1 MFTGSTK
8 LPPTKTPQPERLDEV
23 YAALRRGLQSYL
35 QVHQLE
41 LDSLGQQ
48 IRENKRNGRLGSLYE
63 QDKQVKAIERFMRR
77 LEFHLSKV
85 EELYD
90 AYCIQRRLRDG
101 ASKMVAAFNLATGSK
116 EARESLSEANK
127 GYRECTEH
135 MCSLESEIESQMGE
149 FHVKMKGL
157 AGFARLCAGD
167 QYEVLMRYGR
177 QRWRL
182 RGRVEVSNK
191 QIWDS
196 EEYIFLPLVT
206 ELLSIKVTELKSLAN
221 HVVVGSVS
229 CEMLD
234 LFCPLPQTLAV
245 DINDLGTVKLNLEV
259 TWSPFDKDDQT
270 SSSSTVTKRL
280 LSNQSPPDTPSMRE
294 QVFYSLLRRQGEM
307 ENGTVWSNSSESS
320 DDSSS
325 PALAHHAQRLAA
337 SNLLPTSQLSL
348 TQHKSS
354 ASTPSLSSNQEEEET
369 ESGEVFSQTDA
380 VPNGHLQTHTEQRSA
395 ADCTVTNRASV
406 QSADVSETSAE
417 LSAVV
422 SSVAPVTRAEAA
434 HVCESGVSQV
444 GVSAAGVKDD
454 APEDSKEQAGQTEAE
469 DHITK
474 AAGEG
479 KTDTSQAH
487 SELNPPVQESQKP
500 QDAPT
505 VPFPISSSFTQ
516 ELETALESFDFLNSS
531 DLDEDEEDEEQK
543 QEDKEKKKEGERQDE
558 EDQHKIMTTTVDQQE
573 EEEKEE
579 DDGKEEKDQHNTEEE
594 EMVEGTTNEEE
605 EGKDEESQNK
615 IQIET
620 VEEEEKEKE
629 EDDGQDEEDQHKI
642 EDVTIEEKDRGK
654 EEGKDQEHQKEIEDK
669 TAEEDKEDK
678 KEDRQHAET
687 QNKSEEETAGEG
699 EKEEDDGQDKESQ
712 KEMEDKTVEE
722 EVKEEDGQH
731 AGSQNE
737 TKEETVEEEEKEEDQ
752 RKDETNQNKEED
764 ETVKEEEKEDEEED
778 FYSGGSCDDEEGG
791 ELEILMEAP
800 EGFRNSDE
808 DRFSDSQES
817 SVEDVQDW
825 LRRIER
831 SEGVEEHSEE
841 KGDEQNEEETSHDQ
855 EERPHTPGHLA
866 TAVF

>member
-101 ASKMVAAFNLATGSK
+101 ASKMVAAFNSATGSR

-135 MCSLESEIESQMGE
+135 MCSLESELESQMGE

-270 SSSSTVTKRL
+270 SSSSTVSKRL

-294 QVFYSLLRRQGEM
+294 QVFYSLLKRQGEM

-337 SNLLPTSQLSL
+337 SNMLAASLTSQLSL
-348 TQHKSS
+348 TPHKSS

-369 ESGEVFSQTDA
+369 ESGEVFSQADA
-380 VPNGHLQTHTEQRSA
+380 VPNGHLQTSCQKEQSSP
-395 ADCTVTNRASV
+395 DCTVTDRASV
-406 QSADVSETSAE
+406 QSAE
-417 LSAVV
+417 LSDASADLSCSCPDV
-422 SSVAPVTRAEAA
+422 SSVAAVSLVETSA
-434 HVCESGVSQV
+434 VSVSGVPQV
-444 GVSAAGVKDD
+444 CVSEVEVKDD
-454 APEDSKEQAGQTEAE
+454 ASEEKSVQAQKTQAEDST
-469 DHITK
+469 TK

-479 KTDTSQAH
+479 QQVEASGKHPEPHPS
-487 SELNPPVQESQKP
+487 NQESEQP
-500 QDAPT
+500 EDAPT
-505 VPFPISSSFTQ
+505 VPFPTSSSFTQ
-516 ELETALESFDFLNSS
+516 ELETALESFDFLNCS
-531 DLDEDEEDEEQK
+531 DLDEDEEEEEQQ
-543 QEDKEKKKEGERQDE
+543 QEDQEK
-558 EDQHKIMTTTVDQQE
+558 
-573 EEEKEE
+573 
-579 DDGKEEKDQHNTEEE
+579 
-594 EMVEGTTNEEE
+594 
-605 EGKDEESQNK
+605 
-615 IQIET
+615 
-620 VEEEEKEKE
+620 
-629 EDDGQDEEDQHKI
+629 
-642 EDVTIEEKDRGK
+642 
-654 EEGKDQEHQKEIEDK
+654 
-669 TAEEDKEDK
+669 
-678 KEDRQHAET
+678 
-687 QNKSEEETAGEG
+687 
-699 EKEEDDGQDKESQ
+699 
-712 KEMEDKTVEE
+712 
-722 EVKEEDGQH
+722 KEEDGQH
-731 AGSQNE
+731 EEDQNKME
-737 TKEETVEEEEKEEDQ
+737 EETVEEEEEKEG
-752 RKDETNQNKEED
+752 DEPGDKNQNKIED
-764 ETVKEEEKEDEEED
+764 EKEDEGQQEENKNKTEDKTVKEQEKEED
-778 FYSGGSCDDEEGG
+778 NEQLGDTQNKTSEETVEEKEKKEDDGQHEENQSKMKETVEEKEKKDEEGQDEEDKNKMEDEKLEEEDNEQHEEKQTKMEDEAVKGEEKEEEEFFSGGSDDEEGG

-831 SEGVEEHSEE
+831 HEEEEGKEEEEEHSEE

-855 EERPHTPGHLA
+855 EERPSTPGHLA
-866 TAVF
+866 TTVF

>member
-63 QDKQVKAIERFMRR
+63 LDKHVKAIERFMRR

-101 ASKMVAAFNLATGSK
+101 ASKMVAAFNSASGSK

-135 MCSLESEIESQMGE
+135 MCSLESELESHMGE

-191 QIWDS
+191 QMWDS
-196 EEYIFLPLVT
+196 EEYIFLPLIT

-270 SSSSTVTKRL
+270 SSSSTVSKRL

-294 QVFYSLLRRQGEM
+294 QVFYSLLKRQGEM

-325 PALAHHAQRLAA
+325 PALAHHAQRLTA
-337 SNLLPTSQLSL
+337 SNLLQTTLTTQLSF
-348 TQHKSS
+348 TPHKSS
-354 ASTPSLSSNQEEEET
+354 ASTPSLSSNQEEDET
-369 ESGEVFSQTDA
+369 ETGEVFPQT
-380 VPNGHLQTHTEQRSA
+380 NGHLQASFSHGLASESSP
-395 ADCTVTNRASV
+395 DCTATDRVSV
-406 QSADVSETSAE
+406 QSEELSETSAD
-417 LSAVV
+417 LSCSCPDISLPPAAFVPAEV
-422 SSVAPVTRAEAA
+422 NDDASVDSLARAE
-434 HVCESGVSQV
+434 
-444 GVSAAGVKDD
+444 
-454 APEDSKEQAGQTEAE
+454 QTEAQ
-469 DHITK
+469 
-474 AAGEG
+474 
-479 KTDTSQAH
+479 TDTEAAAEEHKVDQSQPRQ
-487 SELNPPVQESQKP
+487 SVQEMKHGE
-500 QDAPT
+500 DAPAP
-505 VPFPISSSFTQ
+505 PFPTSASFNQ
-516 ELETALESFDFLNSS
+516 EVETALESFDFLNCS
-531 DLDEDEEDEEQK
+531 DLDE
-543 QEDKEKKKEGERQDE
+543 
-558 EDQHKIMTTTVDQQE
+558 E
-573 EEEKEE
+573 EEEE
-579 DDGKEEKDQHNTEEE
+579 Q
-594 EMVEGTTNEEE
+594 
-605 EGKDEESQNK
+605 
-615 IQIET
+615 
-620 VEEEEKEKE
+620 
-629 EDDGQDEEDQHKI
+629 
-642 EDVTIEEKDRGK
+642 
-654 EEGKDQEHQKEIEDK
+654 
-669 TAEEDKEDK
+669 
-678 KEDRQHAET
+678 EDR
-687 QNKSEEETAGEG
+687 G
-699 EKEEDDGQDKESQ
+699 EKEEERGE
-712 KEMEDKTVEE
+712 
-722 EVKEEDGQH
+722 KEEQDNKCKED
-731 AGSQNE
+731 QN
-737 TKEETVEEEEKEEDQ
+737 KKEEEEI
-752 RKDETNQNKEED
+752 
-764 ETVKEEEKEDEEED
+764 KEEEKNAENLYCGGSDEEEEAD
-778 FYSGGSCDDEEGG
+778 G
-791 ELEILMEAP
+791 LEILMEAP

-808 DRFSDSQES
+808 DRFSESQES
-817 SVEDVQDW
+817 SVGDVQD
-825 LRRIER
+825 LGHIEI
-831 SEGVEEHSEE
+831 SEGKEEEHSEGGE
-841 KGDEQNEEETSHDQ
+841 DDGKDQDEGCSSPSQVDLPDFE
-855 EERPHTPGHLA
+855 
-866 TAVF
+866 

>member
-101 ASKMVAAFNLATGSK
+101 ASKMVAAFNSASGSK

-135 MCSLESEIESQMGE
+135 MCSLESELESQMGE
-149 FHVKMKGL
+149 FHIKMKGL

-270 SSSSTVTKRL
+270 SSTSTVSKRL

-294 QVFYSLLRRQGEM
+294 QVFYSLLKRQGEM

-325 PALAHHAQRLAA
+325 PALAHHAQRLTA
-337 SNLLPTSQLSL
+337 SNMLQTTLTTQLPFTP
-348 TQHKSS
+348 HKSS
-354 ASTPSLSSNQEEEET
+354 ASTPSLSSNQEEDET
-369 ESGEVFSQTDA
+369 EAGEVFSQADA
-380 VPNGHLQTHTEQRSA
+380 VPNGHLQTPCSHSQMGESSP
-395 ADCTVTNRASV
+395 DCTVTDRASV
-406 QSADVSETSAE
+406 QSADLSETSAD
-417 LSAVV
+417 LSSSCPDV
-422 SSVAPVTRAEAA
+422 SSGPPESLMTEEPNTSDSCIPQVCISAEEVKGDASEDSSIQAGHTEAVDSTAEAEA
-434 HVCESGVSQV
+434 HQV
-444 GVSAAGVKDD
+444 EAS
-454 APEDSKEQAGQTEAE
+454 ETHQT
-469 DHITK
+469 
-474 AAGEG
+474 
-479 KTDTSQAH
+479 
-487 SELNPPVQESQKP
+487 VQESKQP
-500 QDAPT
+500 EGAPT
-505 VPFPISSSFTQ
+505 APFPTSSSFTQ
-516 ELETALESFDFLNSS
+516 EVETALESFDFLNCS
-531 DLDEDEEDEEQK
+531 DLEEDEEENGDEEENEDEENENAQQHEDEGEQQEADEQREEENQNK
-543 QEDKEKKKEGERQDE
+543 MEEDK
-558 EDQHKIMTTTVDQQE
+558 
-573 EEEKEE
+573 
-579 DDGKEEKDQHNTEEE
+579 
-594 EMVEGTTNEEE
+594 
-605 EGKDEESQNK
+605 
-615 IQIET
+615 
-620 VEEEEKEKE
+620 VEEEEK
-629 EDDGQDEEDQHKI
+629 DEEK
-642 EDVTIEEKDRGK
+642 
-654 EEGKDQEHQKEIEDK
+654 
-669 TAEEDKEDK
+669 
-678 KEDRQHAET
+678 
-687 QNKSEEETAGEG
+687 
-699 EKEEDDGQDKESQ
+699 
-712 KEMEDKTVEE
+712 
-722 EVKEEDGQH
+722 
-731 AGSQNE
+731 
-737 TKEETVEEEEKEEDQ
+737 
-752 RKDETNQNKEED
+752 
-764 ETVKEEEKEDEEED
+764 
-778 FYSGGSCDDEEGG
+778 FYSGGSDDEEAGG
-791 ELEILMEAP
+791 LEILMEAP

-808 DRFSDSQES
+808 DRFSESQES
-817 SVEDVQDW
+817 SVGDVQD
-825 LRRIER
+825 LGQIEMP
-831 SEGVEEHSEE
+831 EDLEEHSEE
-841 KGDEQNEEETSHDQ
+841 KGNEQHGEDASHGQ
-855 EERPHTPGHLA
+855 EERPSSPSHLA
-866 TAVF
+866 TTVF

>member
-63 QDKQVKAIERFMRR
+63 LDKQVKAIERFMRR
-77 LEFHLSKV
+77 LDFHLSKV

-101 ASKMVAAFNLATGSK
+101 ASKMVAAFNSATGSR

-196 EEYIFLPLVT
+196 EEYVFLPLIT

-270 SSSSTVTKRL
+270 CSTSTVSKRL

-294 QVFYSLLRRQGEM
+294 QVFYSLLKRQGEM

-325 PALAHHAQRLAA
+325 PALAHHTQRLTA
-337 SNLLPTSQLSL
+337 SNMLQTTLTTQLSF
-348 TQHKSS
+348 TPHKSS
-354 ASTPSLSSNQEEEET
+354 TSTPSLSSNQEEDET
-369 ESGEVFSQTDA
+369 EAGEVFSQTDA
-380 VPNGHLQTHTEQRSA
+380 VPNGHLQTSCSHSLVRGSSP
-395 ADCTVTNRASV
+395 DCTATDRASV
-406 QSADVSETSAE
+406 QSEDLSETSADG
-417 LSAVV
+417 SSSCPDV
-422 SSVAPVTRAEAA
+422 SSVPPVLLVESADVSAEVVKDPPCEDSSGKTEQTEAKTENNTAEAA
-434 HVCESGVSQV
+434 EGRQVDQSRPPESVQELNQ
-444 GVSAAGVKDD
+444 AED
-454 APEDSKEQAGQTEAE
+454 APA
-469 DHITK
+469 
-474 AAGEG
+474 
-479 KTDTSQAH
+479 
-487 SELNPPVQESQKP
+487 
-500 QDAPT
+500 
-505 VPFPISSSFTQ
+505 VPFPTSISFTQ
-516 ELETALESFDFLNSS
+516 EVETALESFDFLNCS
-531 DLDEDEEDEEQK
+531 DLDEDEEEG
-543 QEDKEKKKEGERQDE
+543 EDKEQQTDE
-558 EDQHKIMTTTVDQQE
+558 QQLMDEQQQKDEQQQRDEQQKDEQRKDEKQQE
-573 EEEKEE
+573 DEK
-579 DDGKEEKDQHNTEEE
+579 Q
-594 EMVEGTTNEEE
+594 V
-605 EGKDEESQNK
+605 DEQLQK
-615 IQIET
+615 
-620 VEEEEKEKE
+620 VEE
-629 EDDGQDEEDQHKI
+629 QQVH
-642 EDVTIEEKDRGK
+642 
-654 EEGKDQEHQKEIEDK
+654 
-669 TAEEDKEDK
+669 
-678 KEDRQHAET
+678 
-687 QNKSEEETAGEG
+687 EG
-699 EKEEDDGQDKESQ
+699 EKEEQDKKPE
-712 KEMEDKTVEE
+712 EDQNQTEE
-722 EVKEEDGQH
+722 EKI
-731 AGSQNE
+731 
-737 TKEETVEEEEKEEDQ
+737 EEEEKNVEI
-752 RKDETNQNKEED
+752 
-764 ETVKEEEKEDEEED
+764 
-778 FYSGGSCDDEEGG
+778 FYSGGSDEEEADG
-791 ELEILMEAP
+791 LEILMEAP

-808 DRFSDSQES
+808 DRFSESQES
-817 SVEDVQDW
+817 SVGDVQD
-825 LRRIER
+825 LGQIEVP
-831 SEGVEEHSEE
+831 EEKEEHSEE
-841 KGDEQNEEETSHDQ
+841 KGDGQHGEEPSHDQ
-855 EERPHTPGHLA
+855 EERPSTPSHLA
-866 TAVF
+866 TTVF

>member
-48 IRENKRNGRLGSLYE
+48 IRENKKNSRLGSLYE
-63 QDKQVKAIERFMRR
+63 LDKQVKAIERFMRR

-101 ASKMVAAFNLATGSK
+101 ASKMVAAFNSATGSK

-135 MCSLESEIESQMGE
+135 MCSLESELESQMGE

-196 EEYIFLPLVT
+196 EEYIFLPLIT

-270 SSSSTVTKRL
+270 SSSSTVSKRL

-294 QVFYSLLRRQGEM
+294 QVFYSLLKRQGEM

-325 PALAHHAQRLAA
+325 PALAHHAQRLTA
-337 SNLLPTSQLSL
+337 SNMLQTTLTTQLSL
-348 TQHKSS
+348 VPHKSS
-354 ASTPSLSSNQEEEET
+354 ASTPSLSSNQEEDET
-369 ESGEVFSQTDA
+369 EGGDVFPQTDA
-380 VPNGHLQTHTEQRSA
+380 VPNGHLQTSCSQSVTGESSSHCAA
-395 ADCTVTNRASV
+395 ADRASV
-406 QSADVSETSAE
+406 QSEELGSETSAE
-417 LSAVV
+417 LCCSCPDDSSGHQESLVESA
-422 SSVAPVTRAEAA
+422 
-434 HVCESGVSQV
+434 
-444 GVSAAGVKDD
+444 GVSAAEPNSDLC
-454 APEDSKEQAGQTEAE
+454 ADSSAHTEQTEAE
-469 DHITK
+469 KEDGTAE
-474 AAGEG
+474 AAEG
-479 KTDTSQAH
+479 H
-487 SELNPPVQESQKP
+487 SVEQSEPLQSVQEVKQP

-505 VPFPISSSFTQ
+505 GAFPASASFTQ
-516 ELETALESFDFLNSS
+516 EVETALESFDFLNYS
-531 DLDEDEEDEEQK
+531 DLEEGDEEKIE
-543 QEDKEKKKEGERQDE
+543 QED
-558 EDQHKIMTTTVDQQE
+558 
-573 EEEKEE
+573 
-579 DDGKEEKDQHNTEEE
+579 
-594 EMVEGTTNEEE
+594 
-605 EGKDEESQNK
+605 
-615 IQIET
+615 
-620 VEEEEKEKE
+620 
-629 EDDGQDEEDQHKI
+629 
-642 EDVTIEEKDRGK
+642 
-654 EEGKDQEHQKEIEDK
+654 
-669 TAEEDKEDK
+669 
-678 KEDRQHAET
+678 
-687 QNKSEEETAGEG
+687 EG
-699 EKEEDDGQDKESQ
+699 EKEELEGKYKEDQ
-712 KEMEDKTVEE
+712 NKTEE
-722 EVKEEDGQH
+722 EK
-731 AGSQNE
+731 
-737 TKEETVEEEEKEEDQ
+737 TEEEEKNVEQ
-752 RKDETNQNKEED
+752 L
-764 ETVKEEEKEDEEED
+764 
-778 FYSGGSCDDEEGG
+778 YSEGSCDEGEADG
-791 ELEILMEAP
+791 LDILMEAP

-808 DRFSDSQES
+808 DGFSESQES
-817 SVEDVQDW
+817 SVDDLLDLGQVEIPEDKE
-825 LRRIER
+825 ER
-831 SEGVEEHSEE
+831 SVE
-841 KGDEQNEEETSHDQ
+841 KGDEQQGEETDQ
-855 EERPHTPGHLA
+855 QERPSTPSQLGN
-866 TAVF
+866 AVLQ

>member
-8 LPPTKTPQPERLDEV
+8 LPPTKNPQPERLDEV

-41 LDSLGQQ
+41 LESLGQQ

-101 ASKMVAAFNLATGSK
+101 ASKMVAAFNSASGSK

-270 SSSSTVTKRL
+270 SSSSTVSKRL

-294 QVFYSLLRRQGEM
+294 QVFYSLLKRQGEM

-325 PALAHHAQRLAA
+325 PALAHHAQRLTA
-337 SNLLPTSQLSL
+337 SNMLPTTLTSQLSL
-348 TQHKSS
+348 TPHRSS
-354 ASTPSLSSNQEEEET
+354 ASTPSLSSNQEEDET
-369 ESGEVFSQTDA
+369 ERGEVFSQTDA
-380 VPNGHLQTHTEQRSA
+380 VPNGHLQTHAEQRSA
-395 ADCTVTNRASV
+395 DCSVTDRASV
-406 QSADVSETSAE
+406 QSADVSETSAD
-417 LSAVV
+417 LSCSCPDV
-422 SSVAPVTRAEAA
+422 SSVAPVSLVETTN
-434 HVCESGVSQV
+434 VSESGVPQV
-444 GVSAAGVKDD
+444 CVSAEEVKDE
-454 APEDSKEQAGQTEAE
+454 APEQSSERARQTEAE
-469 DHITK
+469 DDTTE
-474 AAGEG
+474 AAGEEHHQVE
-479 KTDTSQAH
+479 TSEKH
-487 SELNPPVQESQKP
+487 SEPHPSIQKSEQP
-500 QDAPT
+500 EDAST
-505 VPFPISSSFTQ
+505 VPFPTSSSFTQ
-516 ELETALESFDFLNSS
+516 ELETALESFDFLNCS
-531 DLDEDEEDEEQK
+531 DLDEEDEDEEQK
-543 QEDKEKKKEGERQDE
+543 QEDRE
-558 EDQHKIMTTTVDQQE
+558 
-573 EEEKEE
+573 
-579 DDGKEEKDQHNTEEE
+579 
-594 EMVEGTTNEEE
+594 
-605 EGKDEESQNK
+605 
-615 IQIET
+615 
-620 VEEEEKEKE
+620 
-629 EDDGQDEEDQHKI
+629 
-642 EDVTIEEKDRGK
+642 
-654 EEGKDQEHQKEIEDK
+654 
-669 TAEEDKEDK
+669 
-678 KEDRQHAET
+678 
-687 QNKSEEETAGEG
+687 
-699 EKEEDDGQDKESQ
+699 EKEEDDGQDKEEQPKLENKS
-712 KEMEDKTVEE
+712 VEE
-722 EVKEEDGQH
+722 ENKEEEEDDDEQEKEEQHKMDEETVGEKENEEEEEEEEDGTNEEEQQKTEKETMEEVEKEE
-731 AGSQNE
+731 AEGESQEEESQNKLKNDRVE
-737 TKEETVEEEEKEEDQ
+737 DEEKEDEKGQDEGDQQNMEKETVEEEEKEEHG
-752 RKDETNQNKEED
+752 RVEENQKEMEDKAVEEEMKEEHD
-764 ETVKEEEKEDEEED
+764 DDDGQHAQTPNNSEETLKEEEKKEDEISQNKIAVDELVEEQKE
-778 FYSGGSCDDEEGG
+778 FYSGRSDDEEGG

-808 DRFSDSQES
+808 DCFSDSQES

-825 LRRIER
+825 LRRINR
-831 SEGVEEHSEE
+831 SEDLEDHSEE
-841 KGDEQNEEETSHDQ
+841 KGDEEKEEERSHDQ
-855 EERPHTPGHLA
+855 EERSTTPGHLA
-866 TAVF
+866 TTVF

>member
-63 QDKQVKAIERFMRR
+63 LDKHVKAIERFMRR

-101 ASKMVAAFNLATGSK
+101 ASKMVAAFNSASGSK

-135 MCSLESEIESQMGE
+135 MCSLESELESHMGE

-191 QIWDS
+191 QMWDS
-196 EEYIFLPLVT
+196 EEYIFLPLIT

-270 SSSSTVTKRL
+270 SSSSTVSKRL

-294 QVFYSLLRRQGEM
+294 QVFYSLLKRQGEM

-325 PALAHHAQRLAA
+325 PALAHHAQRLTA
-337 SNLLPTSQLSL
+337 SNLLQTTLTTQLSF
-348 TQHKSS
+348 TPHKSS
-354 ASTPSLSSNQEEEET
+354 ASTPSLSSNQEEDET
-369 ESGEVFSQTDA
+369 ETGEVFPQT
-380 VPNGHLQTHTEQRSA
+380 NGHLQASFSHGLASESSP
-395 ADCTVTNRASV
+395 DCTATDRVSV
-406 QSADVSETSAE
+406 QSEELSETSAD
-417 LSAVV
+417 LSCSCPDISLPPAAFVPAEV
-422 SSVAPVTRAEAA
+422 NDDASVDSLARAE
-434 HVCESGVSQV
+434 
-444 GVSAAGVKDD
+444 
-454 APEDSKEQAGQTEAE
+454 QTEAQ
-469 DHITK
+469 
-474 AAGEG
+474 
-479 KTDTSQAH
+479 TDTEAAAEEHKVDQSQPH
-487 SELNPPVQESQKP
+487 QSVQEMKHGE
-500 QDAPT
+500 DAPAP
-505 VPFPISSSFTQ
+505 PFPTSASFNQ
-516 ELETALESFDFLNSS
+516 EVETALESFDFLNCS
-531 DLDEDEEDEEQK
+531 DLDE
-543 QEDKEKKKEGERQDE
+543 
-558 EDQHKIMTTTVDQQE
+558 E
-573 EEEKEE
+573 EEEE
-579 DDGKEEKDQHNTEEE
+579 Q
-594 EMVEGTTNEEE
+594 
-605 EGKDEESQNK
+605 
-615 IQIET
+615 
-620 VEEEEKEKE
+620 
-629 EDDGQDEEDQHKI
+629 
-642 EDVTIEEKDRGK
+642 
-654 EEGKDQEHQKEIEDK
+654 
-669 TAEEDKEDK
+669 
-678 KEDRQHAET
+678 EDR
-687 QNKSEEETAGEG
+687 G
-699 EKEEDDGQDKESQ
+699 EKEEERGE
-712 KEMEDKTVEE
+712 
-722 EVKEEDGQH
+722 KEERDNKCKED
-731 AGSQNE
+731 QN
-737 TKEETVEEEEKEEDQ
+737 KKEEEEI
-752 RKDETNQNKEED
+752 
-764 ETVKEEEKEDEEED
+764 KEEEKNAENLYCGGSDEEEEAD
-778 FYSGGSCDDEEGG
+778 G
-791 ELEILMEAP
+791 LEILMEAP

-808 DRFSDSQES
+808 DRFSESQES
-817 SVEDVQDW
+817 SVGDVQD
-825 LRRIER
+825 LGHIEI
-831 SEGVEEHSEE
+831 SEGKEEEHSEGGE
-841 KGDEQNEEETSHDQ
+841 DDGKDQ
-855 EERPHTPGHLA
+855 EEGCSSPSQVDLPD
-866 TAVF
+866 FE

>member
-63 QDKQVKAIERFMRR
+63 LDKHVKAIERFMRR

-101 ASKMVAAFNLATGSK
+101 ASKMVAAFNSASGSK

-135 MCSLESEIESQMGE
+135 MCSLESELESHMGE

-191 QIWDS
+191 QMWDS
-196 EEYIFLPLVT
+196 EEYIFLPLIT

-270 SSSSTVTKRL
+270 SSSSTVSKRL

-294 QVFYSLLRRQGEM
+294 QVFYSLLKRQGEM

-325 PALAHHAQRLAA
+325 PALAHHAQRLTA
-337 SNLLPTSQLSL
+337 SNLLQTTLTTQLSF
-348 TQHKSS
+348 TPHKSS
-354 ASTPSLSSNQEEEET
+354 ASTPSLSSNQEEDET
-369 ESGEVFSQTDA
+369 ETGEVFPQT
-380 VPNGHLQTHTEQRSA
+380 NGHLQASFSHGLASESSP
-395 ADCTVTNRASV
+395 DCTATDRVSV
-406 QSADVSETSAE
+406 QSEELSETSAD
-417 LSAVV
+417 LSCSCPDISLPPAAFVPAVV
-422 SSVAPVTRAEAA
+422 N
-434 HVCESGVSQV
+434 
-444 GVSAAGVKDD
+444 DD
-454 APEDSKEQAGQTEAE
+454 ASVDSLAQAEQTEAQ
-469 DHITK
+469 
-474 AAGEG
+474 
-479 KTDTSQAH
+479 TDTEAAAEEHKVDQSQPH
-487 SELNPPVQESQKP
+487 QSVQEMKHGE
-500 QDAPT
+500 DAPAP
-505 VPFPISSSFTQ
+505 PFPTSASFNQ
-516 ELETALESFDFLNSS
+516 EVETALESFDFLNCS
-531 DLDEDEEDEEQK
+531 DLDE
-543 QEDKEKKKEGERQDE
+543 
-558 EDQHKIMTTTVDQQE
+558 E
-573 EEEKEE
+573 EEEE
-579 DDGKEEKDQHNTEEE
+579 Q
-594 EMVEGTTNEEE
+594 
-605 EGKDEESQNK
+605 
-615 IQIET
+615 
-620 VEEEEKEKE
+620 
-629 EDDGQDEEDQHKI
+629 
-642 EDVTIEEKDRGK
+642 
-654 EEGKDQEHQKEIEDK
+654 
-669 TAEEDKEDK
+669 
-678 KEDRQHAET
+678 EDR
-687 QNKSEEETAGEG
+687 G
-699 EKEEDDGQDKESQ
+699 EKEEERGE
-712 KEMEDKTVEE
+712 
-722 EVKEEDGQH
+722 KEEQDNKCKED
-731 AGSQNE
+731 QN
-737 TKEETVEEEEKEEDQ
+737 KKEEEEI
-752 RKDETNQNKEED
+752 
-764 ETVKEEEKEDEEED
+764 KEEEKNAENLYCGGSSDEEEEAD
-778 FYSGGSCDDEEGG
+778 G
-791 ELEILMEAP
+791 LEILMEAP

-808 DRFSDSQES
+808 DRFSESQES
-817 SVEDVQDW
+817 SVGDVQD
-825 LRRIER
+825 LGHIEI
-831 SEGVEEHSEE
+831 SEGKEEEHSEGGE
-841 KGDEQNEEETSHDQ
+841 DDGKDQ
-855 EERPHTPGHLA
+855 EEGCSSPSQVDLPD
-866 TAVF
+866 FE

>member
-8 LPPTKTPQPERLDEV
+8 LPPAKTPQPERLDEV

-41 LDSLGQQ
+41 LESLGQQ

-101 ASKMVAAFNLATGSK
+101 ASKMVAAFNSTTGSR

-135 MCSLESEIESQMGE
+135 MCSLESELESHMGE

-270 SSSSTVTKRL
+270 SSTSTVSKRL

-294 QVFYSLLRRQGEM
+294 QVFYSLLKRQGET

-337 SNLLPTSQLSL
+337 SNVLQTPLAAPLSL
-348 TQHKSS
+348 AHCRKSG
-354 ASTPSLSSNQEEEET
+354 ASTPSLSSNQEEDEAEAA
-369 ESGEVFSQTDA
+369 EVFSRA
-380 VPNGHLQTHTEQRSA
+380 EAPVPNGHPQTSCPQGGESG
-395 ADCTVTNRASV
+395 ADGAS
-406 QSADVSETSAE
+406 ERSAE
-417 LSAVV
+417 LSDASADLSGSCPDV
-422 SSVAPVTRAEAA
+422 SSAPPAGGADPSAGGGGGGAA
-434 HVCESGVSQV
+434 KVR
-444 GVSAAGVKDD
+444 VSAEE
-454 APEDSKEQAGQTEAE
+454 APEDGRREAGAE
-469 DHITK
+469 ERVV
-474 AAGEG
+474 AAGEEEQQLLE
-479 KTDTSQAH
+479 TSETNL
-487 SELNPPVQESQKP
+487 SLRDSKPPEG
-500 QDAPT
+500 APT
-505 VPFPISSSFTQ
+505 VTFPTSLSFTQ
-516 ELETALESFDFLNSS
+516 EVETALESFDFLDCA
-531 DLDEDEEDEEQK
+531 DLDEEEEEAAKDKEQE
-543 QEDKEKKKEGERQDE
+543 QEDKEE
-558 EDQHKIMTTTVDQQE
+558 V
-573 EEEKEE
+573 EEEKEGEEEENGQQEETENKME
-579 DDGKEEKDQHNTEEE
+579 DEIVAKEEKQ
-594 EMVEGTTNEEE
+594 
-605 EGKDEESQNK
+605 
-615 IQIET
+615 
-620 VEEEEKEKE
+620 EEKFYC
-629 EDDGQDEEDQHKI
+629 G
-642 EDVTIEEKDRGK
+642 
-654 EEGKDQEHQKEIEDK
+654 
-669 TAEEDKEDK
+669 
-678 KEDRQHAET
+678 
-687 QNKSEEETAGEG
+687 
-699 EKEEDDGQDKESQ
+699 
-712 KEMEDKTVEE
+712 
-722 EVKEEDGQH
+722 
-731 AGSQNE
+731 GS
-737 TKEETVEEEEKEEDQ
+737 
-752 RKDETNQNKEED
+752 
-764 ETVKEEEKEDEEED
+764 DEEEAD
-778 FYSGGSCDDEEGG
+778 G
-791 ELEILMEAP
+791 LEILMEAP

-808 DRFSDSQES
+808 DHFSESQES
-817 SVEDVQDW
+817 SVEDVQD
-825 LRRIER
+825 LRDLEMLEER
-831 SEGVEEHSEE
+831 EEPAEE
-841 KGDEQNEEETSHDQ
+841 KGDEPHGEDTPRGSEEEQQQQVVEKEEQ
-855 EERPHTPGHLA
+855 EEEDRCPSPSHPATP
-866 TAVF
+866 TM

>member
-63 QDKQVKAIERFMRR
+63 LDKQVKAIERFMRR

-101 ASKMVAAFNLATGSK
+101 ASKMVAAFNSATGSK
-116 EARESLSEANK
+116 EARESLNEANK

-135 MCSLESEIESQMGE
+135 MCSLESELESQMGE

-182 RGRVEVSNK
+182 RGRMEVSNK

-270 SSSSTVTKRL
+270 SSSSTVSKRL

-294 QVFYSLLRRQGEM
+294 QVFYSLLKRQGEM

-325 PALAHHAQRLAA
+325 PALAHHTQRLTA
-337 SNLLPTSQLSL
+337 SNMLHTTLTTQLPFTP
-348 TQHKSS
+348 HKSS
-354 ASTPSLSSNQEEEET
+354 ASTPSLSSNQEEDET
-369 ESGEVFSQTDA
+369 ETGEVFPQADA
-380 VPNGHLQTHTEQRSA
+380 VPNGHLQTSCSRSLVGGSSP
-395 ADCTVTNRASV
+395 DCTATDRASV
-406 QSADVSETSAE
+406 QSEDLSEASVDLSCSCPDVS
-417 LSAVV
+417 AVPPP
-422 SSVAPVTRAEAA
+422 ALPAEAA
-434 HVCESGVSQV
+434 N
-444 GVSAAGVKDD
+444 VSAEGVKD
-454 APEDSKEQAGQTEAE
+454 APPEDSSLRAEQTEAE
-469 DHITK
+469 TEDSAVE
-474 AAGEG
+474 AAEGRPGERRQPHESVLES
-479 KTDTSQAH
+479 KQPEDT
-487 SELNPPVQESQKP
+487 PV
-500 QDAPT
+500 
-505 VPFPISSSFTQ
+505 VPFPTSTSFTQ
-516 ELETALESFDFLNSS
+516 EVETALESFDFLNCS
-531 DLDEDEEDEEQK
+531 DLDEDEEEEEEENKDEV
-543 QEDKEKKKEGERQDE
+543 EDEVE
-558 EDQHKIMTTTVDQQE
+558 EEE
-573 EEEKEE
+573 EEEKEQQE
-579 DDGKEEKDQHNTEEE
+579 NEGKKEEEHEKCEEDQNTTEEE
-594 EMVEGTTNEEE
+594 
-605 EGKDEESQNK
+605 K
-615 IQIET
+615 I
-620 VEEEEKEKE
+620 V
-629 EDDGQDEEDQHKI
+629 
-642 EDVTIEEKDRGK
+642 
-654 EEGKDQEHQKEIEDK
+654 
-669 TAEEDKEDK
+669 
-678 KEDRQHAET
+678 
-687 QNKSEEETAGEG
+687 
-699 EKEEDDGQDKESQ
+699 
-712 KEMEDKTVEE
+712 
-722 EVKEEDGQH
+722 EVKNIE
-731 AGSQNE
+731 N
-737 TKEETVEEEEKEEDQ
+737 
-752 RKDETNQNKEED
+752 
-764 ETVKEEEKEDEEED
+764 
-778 FYSGGSCDDEEGG
+778 FYSEGSDDEEGADG
-791 ELEILMEAP
+791 LQILMEAP

-808 DRFSDSQES
+808 DRFSESQES
-817 SVEDVQDW
+817 SGDDAQD
-825 LRRIER
+825 LGQMEIP
-831 SEGVEEHSEE
+831 EE
-841 KGDEQNEEETSHDQ
+841 KEEQTEEKEERGEETSHDQ
-855 EERPHTPGHLA
+855 EERPSTPTHLA
-866 TAVF
+866 TTVF

>member
-63 QDKQVKAIERFMRR
+63 LDKQVKAIERFMRR

-101 ASKMVAAFNLATGSK
+101 ASKMVAAFNSATGSK

-191 QIWDS
+191 QMWDS

-259 TWSPFDKDDQT
+259 TWSPFDKDDQI
-270 SSSSTVTKRL
+270 SSSSTVSKRL

-294 QVFYSLLRRQGEM
+294 QVFYSLLKRQGEM

-325 PALAHHAQRLAA
+325 PALAHHAQRLTA
-337 SNLLPTSQLSL
+337 SNMLQTTLTTQLSF
-348 TQHKSS
+348 TPHKSS
-354 ASTPSLSSNQEEEET
+354 ASTPSLSSNQEEDESET
-369 ESGEVFSQTDA
+369 AEAFCSSDS
-380 VPNGHLQTHTEQRSA
+380 VPNGHLQA
-395 ADCTVTNRASV
+395 AASDSHFGESSTDCTVTDRASV
-406 QSADVSETSAE
+406 QSADISETSAD
-417 LSAVV
+417 LSCSCPDVSSHSAVSLVERPDV
-422 SSVAPVTRAEAA
+422 SEVHTSTDVNDTAE
-434 HVCESGVSQV
+434 VSTV
-444 GVSAAGVKDD
+444 
-454 APEDSKEQAGQTEAE
+454 QAGQMDTGIEDSTTE
-469 DHITK
+469 T
-474 AAGEG
+474 GEG
-479 KTDTSQAH
+479 HQVDISEKHSHQAQ
-487 SELNPPVQESQKP
+487 LLQDVQQPEEVL
-500 QDAPT
+500 T
-505 VPFPISSSFTQ
+505 VPFPTSASFNQ
-516 ELETALESFDFLNSS
+516 EVETALESFDFLNCS
-531 DLDEDEEDEEQK
+531 DLDDDAVDDNDDGDEKEEDEDKEQK
-543 QEDKEKKKEGERQDE
+543 KDEGLKEEEDNQNKPLQEEAEDKEK
-558 EDQHKIMTTTVDQQE
+558 E
-573 EEEKEE
+573 EE
-579 DDGKEEKDQHNTEEE
+579 N
-594 EMVEGTTNEEE
+594 V
-605 EGKDEESQNK
+605 
-615 IQIET
+615 
-620 VEEEEKEKE
+620 
-629 EDDGQDEEDQHKI
+629 
-642 EDVTIEEKDRGK
+642 
-654 EEGKDQEHQKEIEDK
+654 
-669 TAEEDKEDK
+669 
-678 KEDRQHAET
+678 
-687 QNKSEEETAGEG
+687 
-699 EKEEDDGQDKESQ
+699 
-712 KEMEDKTVEE
+712 
-722 EVKEEDGQH
+722 
-731 AGSQNE
+731 
-737 TKEETVEEEEKEEDQ
+737 
-752 RKDETNQNKEED
+752 
-764 ETVKEEEKEDEEED
+764 
-778 FYSGGSCDDEEGG
+778 YSGGSDEEEAGG
-791 ELEILMEAP
+791 LDILMEAP

-808 DRFSDSQES
+808 DRFSESQES
-817 SVEDVQDW
+817 SVEDLQD
-825 LRRIER
+825 LGQIEMP
-831 SEGVEEHSEE
+831 E
-841 KGDEQNEEETSHDQ
+841 DTQEQNEEKEDKQHEEETPPDQ
-855 EERPHTPGHLA
+855 EERPSTPTHLA
-866 TAVF
+866 TTVF

>member
-63 QDKQVKAIERFMRR
+63 LDKQVKAIERFMRR

-101 ASKMVAAFNLATGSK
+101 ASKMVAAFNSATGSK

-135 MCSLESEIESQMGE
+135 MCSLESELESQMGE

-191 QIWDS
+191 QMWDS
-196 EEYIFLPLVT
+196 EEYIFLPLIT
-206 ELLSIKVTELKSLAN
+206 DLLSIKVTELKSLAN

-270 SSSSTVTKRL
+270 SCTSTVSKRL

-294 QVFYSLLRRQGEM
+294 QVFYSLLKRQGEM

-325 PALAHHAQRLAA
+325 PALAHQRLTA
-337 SNLLPTSQLSL
+337 SNMLQTTLTNQLSL
-348 TQHKSS
+348 TPHKSS
-354 ASTPSLSSNQEEEET
+354 ASTPSLSSNQEEDET
-369 ESGEVFSQTDA
+369 EAGEVFSQTEA
-380 VPNGHLQTHTEQRSA
+380 VPNGHLQTSCSHSP
-395 ADCTVTNRASV
+395 DCTVTDRASV
-406 QSADVSETSAE
+406 QSADISETSAD
-417 LSAVV
+417 LSCLCPDV
-422 SSVAPVTRAEAA
+422 SSVPSVLEGGGSECDIPQVSVEEVKLDPSAQAEQT
-434 HVCESGVSQV
+434 E
-444 GVSAAGVKDD
+444 AGPEHSPDAGGRQQLD
-454 APEDSKEQAGQTEAE
+454 APEKHQSTQELKHPDEA
-469 DHITK
+469 
-474 AAGEG
+474 
-479 KTDTSQAH
+479 
-487 SELNPPVQESQKP
+487 PV
-500 QDAPT
+500 A
-505 VPFPISSSFTQ
+505 PFPTSASFTQ
-516 ELETALESFDFLNSS
+516 EVETALESFDFLNCS
-531 DLDEDEEDEEQK
+531 DLDEDEEEEDEQEDE
-543 QEDKEKKKEGERQDE
+543 QEDK
-558 EDQHKIMTTTVDQQE
+558 QHI

-579 DDGKEEKDQHNTEEE
+579 NGQREEDQNIIEEKTEEA
-594 EMVEGTTNEEE
+594 V
-605 EGKDEESQNK
+605 KDEEN
-615 IQIET
+615 
-620 VEEEEKEKE
+620 
-629 EDDGQDEEDQHKI
+629 
-642 EDVTIEEKDRGK
+642 
-654 EEGKDQEHQKEIEDK
+654 
-669 TAEEDKEDK
+669 
-678 KEDRQHAET
+678 
-687 QNKSEEETAGEG
+687 
-699 EKEEDDGQDKESQ
+699 
-712 KEMEDKTVEE
+712 
-722 EVKEEDGQH
+722 
-731 AGSQNE
+731 
-737 TKEETVEEEEKEEDQ
+737 
-752 RKDETNQNKEED
+752 
-764 ETVKEEEKEDEEED
+764 
-778 FYSGGSCDDEEGG
+778 FYSGGSDEEAEG
-791 ELEILMEAP
+791 LEILMEAP

-808 DRFSDSQES
+808 DRFSESQES
-817 SVEDVQDW
+817 NTDDVQD
-825 LRRIER
+825 LGQMEIPEDKKEP
-831 SEGVEEHSEE
+831 SDE
-841 KGDEQNEEETSHDQ
+841 KGDEQQDLTSHDQ
-855 EERPHTPGHLA
+855 EERPSTPSHLA